1 MIKCTVEFFGVP
13 VKTSELKVEIE
24 VKEGAHLKDVIGA
37 LRHKVPALE
46 GNIIVPGKDKMVDG
60 YTFNIHGKF
69 YIDGYDDDKDI
80 LLKNGDIIAVLT
92 IPVGG

>member
-1 MIKCTVEFFGVP
+1 
-13 VKTSELKVEIE
+13 
-24 VKEGAHLKDVIGA
+24 
-37 LRHKVPALE
+37 
-46 GNIIVPGKDKMVDG
+46 MVDG